1 MSTETAPDWEE
12 ARQWF
17 NEMNT
22 IDRNNMIVIMYRLC
36 IRIKDKS
43 HTKLTESLNNS
54 WKEKLNDIEMK
65 FTEEKEKFN
74 EEKEEL
80 ESKLSELATEN
91 DIYKQKNTES
101 TSMIMNHLQKLEHK
115 LENEING
122 LSLKIT
128 PSSNG
133 KLGEDYLENIL
144 GKMPGCNL
152 TNLTQMKGN
161 GDFLLEVNGK
171 KIMIESKNWTNSSIK
186 GNPKELESFK
196 ETAIRSKEESNID
209 CAIMALHRVTDLKGK
224 VIDMETVYTKTG
236 SLILI
241 YVTNLFNYPDRILYA
256 IDSCLL
262 LLSQQSKNNIDRDK
276 FLYQISYF
284 MKIIENVED
293 SIKERT
299 KHVKNS
305 TDLIKKDS
313 EQLSYLREILNNI
326 VSVDEVDIPIKDRI
340 VNFCRELI
348 AVHGESSVDKKMLE
362 TMCLNNKIAARH
374 VRDAGGIKEI
384 KKLALIQTTTSPKV
398 PKEDTESDSNED
410 E

>member
-1 MSTETAPDWEE
+1 MSIETAPDWEE
-12 ARQWF
+12 AKQWF

-22 IDRNNMIVIMYRLC
+22 ADRNNMIVIMYRLC

-43 HTKLTESLNNS
+43 HTKLSESINHL
-54 WKEKLNDIEMK
+54 WQEKVKSIEFK
-65 FTEEKEKFN
+65 FE

-91 DIYKQKNTES
+91 YIYKQKNTES

-144 GKMPGCNL
+144 GKMPGCSL

-161 GDFLLEVNGK
+161 GDFLVEVNGK

-186 GNPKELESFK
+186 GNPKELDSFK
-196 ETAIRSKEESNID
+196 ETAIKAKEESNID

-299 KHVKNS
+299 KHIKTS

-326 VSVDEVDIPIKDRI
+326 VNTDEVDIPVKDRI

-348 AVHGESSVDKKMLE
+348 AVHGESTVDKKMLE
-362 TMCLNNKIAARH
+362 TMCLNNKIAARL
-374 VRDAGGIKEI
+374 VRQHGGIKEI
-384 KKLALIQTTTSPKV
+384 KKLATKASEIQ
-398 PKEDTESDSNED
+398 KEDTDSDSD
-410 E
+410 